1 MIKTSTNYDIV
12 KYIYNELEE
21 KKIEKFKFKINTDSS
36 AEEEYNSL
44 SEIKYALDEYIQIPS
59 DRVIKKIKRI
69 FLQQA
74 CVRYL

>member
-12 KYIYNELEE
+12 KYIYDELEE

-44 SEIKYALDEYIQIPS
+44 SEIKYALDECIQIPS
-59 DRVIKKIKRI
+59 DRVIKKIKEYSYNKP
-69 FLQQA
+69 
-74 CVRYL
+74 V

>member
-36 AEEEYNSL
+36 AEEEYNNL
-44 SEIKYALDEYIQIPS
+44 SEIKYALDEFIQIPS
-59 DRVIKKIKRI
+59 DRVIKKIKEYSYNKR
-69 FLQQA
+69 
-74 CVRYL
+74 V

>member
-44 SEIKYALDEYIQIPS
+44 SEIKYALDEYIEIPS
-59 DRVIKKIKRI
+59 DRVIKKIKEYSYNKP
-69 FLQQA
+69 
-74 CVRYL
+74 V

>member
-12 KYIYNELEE
+12 KYIYDELEE
-21 KKIEKFKFKINTDSS
+21 KKIEKFKFKINSDSS

-59 DRVIKKIKRI
+59 DRVIKKIKEYSYNKP
-69 FLQQA
+69 
-74 CVRYL
+74 V

>member
-12 KYIYNELEE
+12 KYIYDELEE

-59 DRVIKKIKRI
+59 DHVIKKRI

-74 CVRYL
+74 FVR

>member
-12 KYIYNELEE
+12 KYIYDELEE

-59 DRVIKKIKRI
+59 DHVIKKIKEYSYNKP
-69 FLQQA
+69 
-74 CVRYL
+74 V

>member
-12 KYIYNELEE
+12 KYIYDELEE

-59 DRVIKKIKRI
+59 DRVIKKIKEYSYNKR
-69 FLQQA
+69 
-74 CVRYL
+74 V

>member
-44 SEIKYALDEYIQIPS
+44 SEIKYTLDEYIQIPS
-59 DRVIKKIKRI
+59 DRVIKKIKEYSYNKP
-69 FLQQA
+69 
-74 CVRYL
+74 V

>member
-21 KKIEKFKFKINTDSS
+21 KKIKKFKFKINTDSS

-59 DRVIKKIKRI
+59 DRVIKKIKEYSYNKP
-69 FLQQA
+69 
-74 CVRYL
+74 V

>member
-12 KYIYNELEE
+12 KYIYDELEE

-59 DRVIKKIKRI
+59 DHVIKKIKEYSYNKP
-69 FLQQA
+69 L
-74 CVRYL
+74 

>member
-59 DRVIKKIKRI
+59 DHVIKKIKEYSYNKP
-69 FLQQA
+69 
-74 CVRYL
+74 V

>member
-12 KYIYNELEE
+12 KYIYDELEE

-36 AEEEYNSL
+36 AEEEYNNL

-59 DRVIKKIKRI
+59 DHVIKKIKEYSYNKR
-69 FLQQA
+69 
-74 CVRYL
+74 V

>member
-12 KYIYNELEE
+12 KYIYDELEE

-44 SEIKYALDEYIQIPS
+44 SEIKYALDEYIEIPS
-59 DRVIKKIKRI
+59 DRVIKKIKEYSYNKP
-69 FLQQA
+69 
-74 CVRYL
+74 V

>member
-1 MIKTSTNYDIV
+1 MSKTSTNNDII

-59 DRVIKKIKRI
+59 DRVIKKIKEYSYNKP
-69 FLQQA
+69 
-74 CVRYL
+74 V

>member
-12 KYIYNELEE
+12 KYIYDELEE
-21 KKIEKFKFKINTDSS
+21 KKIEKFKFKINSDSS

-59 DRVIKKIKRI
+59 DHVIKKIKEYSYNKP
-69 FLQQA
+69 
-74 CVRYL
+74 V